1 MSLIMEVQIAFLHW
15 TGVLHLFHHIAILD
29 QSTLLI
35 QIVSLRPI
43 GPLT

>member
-1 MSLIMEVQIAFLHW
+1 MPLIMEVQNAFLHW
-15 TGVLHLFHHIAILD
+15 TGVLHLSHQIAILD

-35 QIVSLRPI
+35 QIVSLHPT